1 MPDLKPVLFV
11 NGLVLLGLAAA
22 MLVPVQVDL
31 SYGRSEWTVFA
42 GTAALTCFVGV
53 CLTLVSRSRRPQLK
67 LRQAFVLTTTVWIVI
82 AAFSALPFHLS
93 SLNLSLTDSFFEAVS
108 GITTTGSTVI
118 VALETVSPGILI
130 WRAMLQWLG
139 GIGVIVTAISILP
152 MLRVGGMQLF
162 KVEAFEA
169 DKVLPRAKQI
179 ALEILFAYA
188 LISAVAALTY
198 YLLGMSGF
206 DAVAHAMT
214 TVATAGYST
223 RDASFAAFNSASL
236 EWAASLF
243 MILGSIPFVL
253 YLRALHG
260 SLRPLFRD
268 QQVRGML
275 LIMAIEILSLT
286 LWLLLQLDMPF
297 MEGLRHATFN
307 AISIM
312 TGTGFASAPFD
323 QWGDFA
329 LGIFFLLMFIGGCA
343 GSTSCGIKVFR
354 FQILYETA
362 KTQLR
367 RLMQPSGVFLTYYNG
382 RPVTEQI
389 AGSVMSFF
397 FLFLFFFSMLSVLL
411 GALGLDFLTSISAA
425 ASAMANVGPGLGPV
439 VGPGGSFA
447 SLPDAAKWLLAA
459 GMLLG
464 RLEIFTVLVLFM
476 PSFWRG

>member
-1 MPDLKPVLFV
+1 
-11 NGLVLLGLAAA
+11 LL
-22 MLVPVQVDL
+22 
-31 SYGRSEWTVFA
+31 
-42 GTAALTCFVGV
+42 
-53 CLTLVSRSRRPQLK
+53 
-67 LRQAFVLTTTVWIVI
+67 
-82 AAFSALPFHLS
+82 
-93 SLNLSLTDSFFEAVS
+93 
-108 GITTTGSTVI
+108 
-118 VALETVSPGILI
+118 
-130 WRAMLQWLG
+130 
-139 GIGVIVTAISILP
+139 
-152 MLRVGGMQLF
+152 
-162 KVEAFEA
+162 
-169 DKVLPRAKQI
+169 
-179 ALEILFAYA
+179 
-188 LISAVAALTY
+188 
-198 YLLGMSGF
+198 
-206 DAVAHAMT
+206 
-214 TVATAGYST
+214 
-223 RDASFAAFNSASL
+223 
-236 EWAASLF
+236 
-243 MILGSIPFVL
+243 
-253 YLRALHG
+253 
-260 SLRPLFRD
+260 RD

-275 LIMAIEILSLT
+275 LIMAVAILALT
-286 LWLLLQLDMPF
+286 FWLLHRQDMPF
-297 MEGLRHATFN
+297 FEGLRHATFN

-323 QWGDFA
+323 LWGDFA